1 MPEENHSPGADID
14 ESQPVDVVVEKD
26 VRDVGYQLVVKP
38 FVSGAFTPVAI
49 KGRRDD
55 GMTVTVTE
63 PTVQTDGTY
72 RDQIVAVE
80 PGGNEYIAEA
90 DRHGKPSQLFWTW
103 TSPNLEFATIFVG
116 VLAVAVFGMNFWQ
129 AALGIVIG
137 TGLGAIAHYFL
148 SARGPLHGV
157 PQMVLGRLA
166 FGFKGNAVP
175 AVLMSVTAGVG
186 WFATNSVSG
195 AYALATLFGFGPL
208 LGLVIIVL
216 LQTGLAFFGH
226 NLVQAFERWT
236 FPVLAVIF
244 AIASVVIL
252 SKSHFGAPAGA
263 GGVGGMG
270 GFLLTVGTAFGY
282 AAGWTPYAA
291 DYTRYLPATVSTART
306 GFFAAAGL
314 FLSCVFLEVVGAA
327 SVTIGGDSLDNPT
340 AAFTSQLASPL
351 AKATLL
357 AIAIGAI
364 AANSINIYSGAMA
377 FVTLGIKLP
386 HHIARALVTVFFG
399 VAGFLVAWWA
409 LPDAAQSYEAF
420 LLIIAYWIG
429 PWLGVMFADQYLR
442 RGQTVARFLYDRSYA
457 NWNGLLSF
465 VIGLVVSVALFS
477 NQEKFV
483 GWVAKAYPAL
493 GDVTFFVGFLLSAAV
508 ISGAVPV
515 EDRRG
520 AGRRLD
526 GRRRDARGRL
536 SGGPKRLGGGRHSD
550 RRRVVQRRRRAAGQW
565 SQPAGPAR

>member
-1 MPEENHSPGADID
+1 
-14 ESQPVDVVVEKD
+14 
-26 VRDVGYQLVVKP
+26 
-38 FVSGAFTPVAI
+38 
-49 KGRRDD
+49 
-55 GMTVTVTE
+55 MTVTVTE
-63 PTVQTDGTY
+63 PTAQTGGTY
-72 RDQIVAVE
+72 RDHIVAVE

-90 DRHGKPSQLFWTW
+90 DRHGTPRQLFWTW

-116 VLAVAVFGMNFWQ
+116 VLAVAVFGMTFWQ
-129 AALGIVIG
+129 AVLGIAIG

-148 SARGPLHGV
+148 SGRGPLHGV

-208 LGLVIIVL
+208 LGLIIIVL

-252 SKSHFGAPAGA
+252 SKAHFGAPVTA

-291 DYTRYLPATVSTART
+291 DYTRYLPASVSTART
-306 GFFAAAGL
+306 GFYAAAGL
-314 FLSCVFLEVVGAA
+314 FLSCLVLEVVGAA
-327 SVTIGGDSLDNPT
+327 SVTIGGDSVDNPT

-442 RGQTVARFLYDRSYA
+442 QGQTVAGFLYDRAYA

-465 VIGLVVSVALFS
+465 AIGLVVSVALFS
-477 NQEKFV
+477 NQTKFV
-483 GWVAKAYPAL
+483 GLVVKAYPQL
-493 GDVTFFVGFLLSAAV
+493 GDITFFVGFLLSGAAYV
-508 ISGAVPV
+508 VLCRSKVAAERVAV
-515 EDRRG
+515 
-520 AGRRLD
+520 
-526 GRRRDARGRL
+526 
-536 SGGPKRLGGGRHSD
+536 
-550 RRRVVQRRRRAAGQW
+550 
-565 SQPAGPAR
+565 